1 MIIKSFIFLVGLL
14 PLAICSAQ
22 INGSG
27 ATLPKL
33 LYEEMFRH
41 YELLTQTKV
50 DYKAIGSGKGIQ
62 EFLAQKTD
70 FATSNLPLTN
80 IQLAQA
86 NISEASKAP
95 NAILHIPIAVAA
107 VVPVYNFLPFYEVP
121 ELTLDGETLAMIFL
135 GEIRYWNDEAIAAL
149 NPNVLLPNLPILVVH
164 RNDVSGTTSIFIDYL
179 SKISERWAREVGQ
192 GPLGIVDWPVGFGE
206 SSNIAVAEIIRQ
218 TPGSI
223 GYIALSE
230 AMQARLKV
238 ANLQNAAGNIVSAS
252 IEAAMLATDVEIPDD
267 MRVSITNT
275 SHELGWPIT
284 GFTWVLLYQ
293 DQNYAE
299 RSLHQAEQVKNLVD
313 WMLTD
318 GQNLNKGLGY
328 APVTKEIQD
337 KAQLLLKDVYYTA
350 FE

>member
-1 MIIKSFIFLVGLL
+1 M
-14 PLAICSAQ
+14 AQ

-27 ATLPKL
+27 ATLSRL
-33 LYEEMFRH
+33 LYEEMFRL
-41 YELLTQTKV
+41 YELHNQIIV
-50 DYKAIGSGKGIQ
+50 NYKAIGSGRGIQ
-62 EFLAQKTD
+62 ELLAQKTD
-70 FATSNLPLTN
+70 FAASDIPLTN

-95 NAILHIPIAVAA
+95 NLILHIPIAIAA
-107 VVPVYNFLPFYEVP
+107 VVPVYNFAPFYEVP
-121 ELTLDGETLAMIFL
+121 KLTLNGETLAMIFL
-135 GEIRYWNDEAIAAL
+135 GDIRYWNDEAIAAL
-149 NPNVLLPNLPILVVH
+149 NPNVQLPDLPILVVH

-179 SKISERWAREVGQ
+179 SKTSQQWAEEVGQ

-206 SSNIAVAEIIRQ
+206 SSSIGVAQMIKQ

-230 AMQARLKV
+230 AAQAKLEV
-238 ANLQNAAGNIVSAS
+238 IDLQNAAGNIVSAS
-252 IEAAMLATDVEIPDD
+252 VEAVMLAADAEIPDD

-275 SHELGWPIT
+275 SHEQGWPIT
-284 GFTWVLLYQ
+284 GFTWILLYQ

-299 RSLHQAEQVKNLVD
+299 RSLYQAEQVKNLVD

-328 APVTKEIQD
+328 APITKEIQD
-337 KAQLLLKDVYYTA
+337 RAQLLLRDVYYTT